1 MDKKTKRRVRG
12 IAVFIVFLAL
22 AATIVQF
29 QNQGTKK
36 PTFNFKPSANEF
48 RDLKFINKA
57 QISFSAENI
66 AKAQEGISN
75 IMNEK
80 GKQRIRKQNEGSSG
94 AYLFTVPQNELESI
108 VAELRTFGYVG
119 SQTEQ
124 IDTSLV
130 NLDFD
135 AESARLASYENEL
148 ADLDK
153 VRYPSDQQ
161 NRRKETLHGLIHQSR
176 NNLDKLRDGEN
187 TLLYLTLVPRQ
198 KSNSWMESTKT
209 LSLMYLFWLGIFAVG
224 MVLVYFGTKLLMYF
238 LSAIGIRGLS
248 AGGLGSSYNYGG
260 YGSYSNYARTSSRY
274 GYGGNSKRKIKR
286 IYKDKEPS
294 SSEEEENDTNK

>member
-12 IAVFIVFLAL
+12 IAIFIVFLAL

-57 QISFSAENI
+57 QVSFSSENI
-66 AKAQEGISN
+66 AKAQQN
-75 IMNEK
+75 INKIMEEK

-94 AYLFTVPQNELESI
+94 AYLFTVPQNELENI
-108 VAELRTFGYVG
+108 IAELRTFGSVG

-130 NLDFD
+130 NLDYD
-135 AESARLASYENEL
+135 TETARLASYESEL
-148 ADLDK
+148 TDLDK

-161 NRRKETLHGLIHQSR
+161 NRRKEVLHGLIHQSR
-176 NNLDKLRDGEN
+176 NNLDKLREGEN

-198 KSNSWMESTKT
+198 KSNSWLETAKN
-209 LSLMYLFWLGIFAVG
+209 LSFMYLFWLGIFAVG
-224 MVLVYFGTKLLMYF
+224 MVLVYFGTKLLMFF
-238 LSAIGIRGLS
+238 LSALGIRGLS
-248 AGGLGSSYNYGG
+248 AGGLGGSYNYGG
-260 YGSYSNYARTSSRY
+260 YGSYSNYAKSSSRY

-286 IYKDKEPS
+286 IYKDKGAS
-294 SSEEEENDTNK
+294 TNEEEENNENK